1 MEENSENAEISK
13 TPETPV
19 QIKQS
24 PELTEMEATEKN
36 DINLFFK
43 KTLRNTISAF
53 LLSMISAV
61 INFFVNIP
69 LLRKVSK
76 ESYGIVKVYF
86 ELAFTLVNFIPR
98 ESIRRASQKFCPDHD
113 PVKEKRKFNTISQI
127 NYLFFCSA
135 IISVPVFF
143 SFMLFTDSQ
152 KLHENYIQLLIYILC
167 GLGELAIEPVIMYMN
182 LHMENKFLPI
192 TISSI
197 SRVVTN
203 SFFVSVFGMDL
214 WGFTLS
220 RIIGTTVYFTY
231 IFCLGAFKYKLDFTK
246 FIPTNIG
253 YLICGKEIMNETNI
267 VYLREILY
275 QFLKL
280 NLLNLILSRCQNVVL
295 SFVVKSTDEEK
306 SDYSFISQNYGLIT
320 RFLLEPII
328 DAFYNLVNKIKHIEP
343 KKDQLLYEEND
354 MNGKISPEG
363 SMNLNVENNK
373 IQIEENETKTEKSD
387 SDKNL
392 ETIEKNFDEKN
403 KVKKEKEIN
412 YDLTIKLLQLF
423 IKIFSYVGVLMI
435 PYYLLIG
442 TEIMGVI
449 YGKRWENNT
458 IDKIGDC
465 FSYYV
470 VVEAVCN
477 LIKNFGNATNDTHQM
492 NLSYLSLIVNAV
504 LLYIL
509 MYLLSKWDIC
519 GLIVSNEFSSVFLIN
534 FNLYII
540 FCGKVNNLLINVVKK
555 STLFS
560 EIDHFI
566 KKCFI
571 TKSSIVI
578 TVISLV
584 AGHAAKKVFLVEYP
598 VSIKILS
605 VIVIGAIN
613 VSLLYLFERK
623 SFVRDLNIIKSYQ
636 II

>member
-1 MEENSENAEISK
+1 
-13 TPETPV
+13 
-19 QIKQS
+19 
-24 PELTEMEATEKN
+24 
-36 DINLFFK
+36 
-43 KTLRNTISAF
+43 
-53 LLSMISAV
+53 
-61 INFFVNIP
+61 
-69 LLRKVSK
+69 
-76 ESYGIVKVYF
+76 
-86 ELAFTLVNFIPR
+86 
-98 ESIRRASQKFCPDHD
+98 
-113 PVKEKRKFNTISQI
+113 
-127 NYLFFCSA
+127 
-135 IISVPVFF
+135 
-143 SFMLFTDSQ
+143 MLFTDSD
-152 KLHENYIQLLIYILC
+152 KLHENYIQLIVYILC
-167 GLGELAIEPVIMYMN
+167 GLLELAIEPVIMYMN

-220 RIIGTTVYFTY
+220 RIIGSIVYFSY
-231 IFCLGAFKYKLDFTK
+231 IFCLGAFRYKLDFTK
-246 FIPTNIG
+246 FVPTNIR
-253 YLICGKEIMNETNI
+253 YLICGKEVMNETNI
-267 VYLREILY
+267 LYLREILY

-295 SFVVKSTDEEK
+295 SFVVKSTAEEK

-328 DAFYNLVNKIKHIEP
+328 DAFYNMVNKIKYIEP
-343 KKDQLLYEEND
+343 RNDKLLNEEND

-363 SMNLNVENNK
+363 SMNLNIENNK
-373 IQIEENETKTEKSD
+373 IQMEEGETKNEKTD
-387 SDKNL
+387 SDKNIIS
-392 ETIEKNFDEKN
+392 IEQNTEVKKEI
-403 KVKKEKEIN
+403 KKEKEIN

-423 IKIFSYVGVLMI
+423 LKIFTYVGVLMI

-470 VVEAVCN
+470 VVEAVSN

-492 NLSYLSLIVNAV
+492 NLSYVSLIVNAV
-504 LLYIL
+504 ILYIL

-540 FCGKVNNLLINVVKK
+540 FCGKVNNLLINVMEK

-560 EIDHFI
+560 EINHFI

-571 TKSSIVI
+571 TKSSIII
-578 TVISLV
+578 TTLSLI
-584 AGHAAKKVFLVEYP
+584 AGHSAKKVLLVEYP
-598 VSIKILS
+598 VSIKIWS
-605 VIVIGAIN
+605 VIGIGAIN
-613 VSLLYLFERK
+613 VLLLYLSERK
-623 SFVRDLNIIKSYQ
+623 SFVRDLNIIRSYQ
-636 II
+636 L

>member
-1 MEENSENAEISK
+1 
-13 TPETPV
+13 
-19 QIKQS
+19 
-24 PELTEMEATEKN
+24 
-36 DINLFFK
+36 
-43 KTLRNTISAF
+43 
-53 LLSMISAV
+53 
-61 INFFVNIP
+61 
-69 LLRKVSK
+69 
-76 ESYGIVKVYF
+76 
-86 ELAFTLVNFIPR
+86 
-98 ESIRRASQKFCPDHD
+98 
-113 PVKEKRKFNTISQI
+113 
-127 NYLFFCSA
+127 
-135 IISVPVFF
+135 
-143 SFMLFTDSQ
+143 MLFTDSDR
-152 KLHENYIQLLIYILC
+152 LHENYIQLLVYILC
-167 GLGELAIEPVIMYMN
+167 GLLELAIEPVIMYMN

-220 RIIGTTVYFTY
+220 RIIGSVVYFSY
-231 IFCLGAFKYKLDFTK
+231 IFCLGAFRYKLNFMDF
-246 FIPTNIG
+246 FPSNIR
-253 YLICGKEIMNETNI
+253 YLVCGKEIMNETNI
-267 VYLREILY
+267 SYLREILA
-275 QFLKL
+275 QFVKL

-343 KKDQLLYEEND
+343 RNDKYGGEND
-354 MNGKISPEG
+354 MNGKESPET

-373 IQIEENETKTEKSD
+373 IQIDDGENKSEKSD
-387 SDKNL
+387 SDNNMISVENHL
-392 ETIEKNFDEKN
+392 EKKDI
-403 KVKKEKEIN
+403 KKEKEIN

-423 IKIFSYVGVLMI
+423 LKIFTYVGVLMI

-504 LLYIL
+504 ILYLL

-540 FCGKVNNLLINVVKK
+540 FCGKVKNIIVNIVPK
-555 STLFS
+555 SNIFS
-560 EIDHFI
+560 EINHFI

-578 TVISLV
+578 TTLSLI
-584 AGHAAKKVFLVEYP
+584 AGHATKKVFLVDYT

-605 VIVIGAIN
+605 VIVIGAVN
-613 VSLLYLFERK
+613 VILLYLFERR
-623 SFVRDLNIIKSYQ
+623 SFAKDLNIIKSYQ
-636 II
+636 L

>member
-1 MEENSENAEISK
+1 
-13 TPETPV
+13 
-19 QIKQS
+19 
-24 PELTEMEATEKN
+24 
-36 DINLFFK
+36 
-43 KTLRNTISAF
+43 
-53 LLSMISAV
+53 
-61 INFFVNIP
+61 
-69 LLRKVSK
+69 
-76 ESYGIVKVYF
+76 
-86 ELAFTLVNFIPR
+86 
-98 ESIRRASQKFCPDHD
+98 
-113 PVKEKRKFNTISQI
+113 
-127 NYLFFCSA
+127 
-135 IISVPVFF
+135 
-143 SFMLFTDSQ
+143 MLFTDSDR
-152 KLHENYIQLLIYILC
+152 LHENYIQLLVYILC
-167 GLGELAIEPVIMYMN
+167 GLLELAIEPVIMYMN

-220 RIIGTTVYFTY
+220 RIIGSVVYFSY
-231 IFCLGAFKYKLDFTK
+231 IFCLGAFRYKLNFMDF
-246 FIPTNIG
+246 FPSNIR
-253 YLICGKEIMNETNI
+253 YLVCGKEIMNETNI
-267 VYLREILY
+267 SYLREILA
-275 QFLKL
+275 QFVKL

-343 KKDQLLYEEND
+343 RNDKYGGEND
-354 MNGKISPEG
+354 MNGKESPET

-373 IQIEENETKTEKSD
+373 IQIDDGENKSEKSD
-387 SDKNL
+387 SDNNMISVENHL
-392 ETIEKNFDEKN
+392 EKKDI
-403 KVKKEKEIN
+403 KKEKEIN

-423 IKIFSYVGVLMI
+423 LKIFTYVGVLMI

-504 LLYIL
+504 ILYLL

-540 FCGKVNNLLINVVKK
+540 FCGKVKNIIVNIVPK
-555 STLFS
+555 SNIFS
-560 EIDHFI
+560 EINHFI

-578 TVISLV
+578 TTLSLI
-584 AGHAAKKVFLVEYP
+584 AGHATKKVFLVDYT

-605 VIVIGAIN
+605 VIVIGAVN
-613 VSLLYLFERK
+613 VILLYLFERR
-623 SFVRDLNIIKSYQ
+623 SFVKDLNIIKSYQ
-636 II
+636 L

>member
-1 MEENSENAEISK
+1 
-13 TPETPV
+13 
-19 QIKQS
+19 
-24 PELTEMEATEKN
+24 
-36 DINLFFK
+36 
-43 KTLRNTISAF
+43 
-53 LLSMISAV
+53 
-61 INFFVNIP
+61 
-69 LLRKVSK
+69 
-76 ESYGIVKVYF
+76 
-86 ELAFTLVNFIPR
+86 
-98 ESIRRASQKFCPDHD
+98 
-113 PVKEKRKFNTISQI
+113 
-127 NYLFFCSA
+127 
-135 IISVPVFF
+135 
-143 SFMLFTDSQ
+143 MLFTDSD
-152 KLHENYIQLLIYILC
+152 KLHENYIQLLVYILC
-167 GLGELAIEPVIMYMN
+167 GLLELAIEPVIMYMN

-220 RIIGTTVYFTY
+220 RIIGSIVYFSY
-231 IFCLGAFKYKLDFTK
+231 IFCLGAFRYKLDFTK
-246 FIPTNIG
+246 FVPTNIR
-253 YLICGKEIMNETNI
+253 YLICGKEVMNETNI
-267 VYLREILY
+267 LYLREILY

-295 SFVVKSTDEEK
+295 SFVVKSTAEEK

-328 DAFYNLVNKIKHIEP
+328 DAFYNMVNKIKYIEP
-343 KKDQLLYEEND
+343 RNDKLLNEEND

-363 SMNLNVENNK
+363 SMNLNIENNK
-373 IQIEENETKTEKSD
+373 IQMEEGETKNEKTD
-387 SDKNL
+387 SDKNIIS
-392 ETIEKNFDEKN
+392 IEQNTEVKKEI
-403 KVKKEKEIN
+403 KKEKEIN

-423 IKIFSYVGVLMI
+423 LKIFTYVGVLMI

-470 VVEAVCN
+470 VVEAVSN

-492 NLSYLSLIVNAV
+492 NLSYVSLIVNAV
-504 LLYIL
+504 ILYIL

-540 FCGKVNNLLINVVKK
+540 FCGKVNNLLINVMEK

-560 EIDHFI
+560 EVNHFI

-571 TKSSIVI
+571 TKSSIII
-578 TVISLV
+578 TTLSLI
-584 AGHAAKKVFLVEYP
+584 AGHSAKKVLLVEYP
-598 VSIKILS
+598 VSIKIWS
-605 VIVIGAIN
+605 VIGIGAIN
-613 VSLLYLFERK
+613 VLLLYLFERK
-623 SFVRDLNIIKSYQ
+623 SFVRDLNIIRSYQ
-636 II
+636 L

>member
-1 MEENSENAEISK
+1 
-13 TPETPV
+13 
-19 QIKQS
+19 
-24 PELTEMEATEKN
+24 
-36 DINLFFK
+36 
-43 KTLRNTISAF
+43 
-53 LLSMISAV
+53 
-61 INFFVNIP
+61 
-69 LLRKVSK
+69 
-76 ESYGIVKVYF
+76 
-86 ELAFTLVNFIPR
+86 
-98 ESIRRASQKFCPDHD
+98 
-113 PVKEKRKFNTISQI
+113 
-127 NYLFFCSA
+127 
-135 IISVPVFF
+135 
-143 SFMLFTDSQ
+143 MLFTDSD

-167 GLGELAIEPVIMYMN
+167 GLLELAIEPVIMYMN

-220 RIIGTTVYFTY
+220 RIIGSVVYFTY
-231 IFCLGAFKYKLDFTK
+231 IFCLGAFRYKLDFTQ

-267 VYLREILY
+267 LYLREILS
-275 QFLKL
+275 QFVKL

-295 SFVVKSTDEEK
+295 SFVVKSTNEEK

-328 DAFYNLVNKIKHIEP
+328 DAFYNMVNKIKHIEP
-343 KKDQLLYEEND
+343 KNNKYMNEEND
-354 MNGKISPEG
+354 GKISPEG
-363 SMNLNVENNK
+363 SMNLNIETNK
-373 IQIEENETKTEKSD
+373 IQMEEGETKEKADVDNNMISEENM
-387 SDKNL
+387 
-392 ETIEKNFDEKN
+392 IEN
-403 KVKKEKEIN
+403 KKEPKKEKEIN

-423 IKIFSYVGVLMI
+423 LKIFTYVGVLMI

-477 LIKNFGNATNDTHQM
+477 LIKNYGNATNDTHQM
-492 NLSYLSLIVNAV
+492 NLSYLSLVVNAV
-504 LLYIL
+504 ILYIL

-540 FCGKVNNLLINVVKK
+540 FCGKVKNILINALPQ
-555 STLFS
+555 SSLLS
-560 EIDHFI
+560 EVNHFI

-578 TVISLV
+578 TTLSLI
-584 AGHAAKKVFLVEYP
+584 AGHAAKKVFLVEYA
-598 VSIKILS
+598 VSVKILA
-605 VIVIGAIN
+605 VIVIGALN
-613 VSLLYLFERK
+613 VILLYLFERG
-623 SFVRDLNIIKSYQ
+623 SFVRDLNIIRSYKL
-636 II
+636 

>member
-1 MEENSENAEISK
+1 
-13 TPETPV
+13 
-19 QIKQS
+19 
-24 PELTEMEATEKN
+24 
-36 DINLFFK
+36 
-43 KTLRNTISAF
+43 
-53 LLSMISAV
+53 
-61 INFFVNIP
+61 
-69 LLRKVSK
+69 
-76 ESYGIVKVYF
+76 
-86 ELAFTLVNFIPR
+86 
-98 ESIRRASQKFCPDHD
+98 
-113 PVKEKRKFNTISQI
+113 
-127 NYLFFCSA
+127 
-135 IISVPVFF
+135 
-143 SFMLFTDSQ
+143 MLFTDSDR
-152 KLHENYIQLLIYILC
+152 LHENYIQLLVYILC
-167 GLGELAIEPVIMYMN
+167 GLLELAIEPVIMYMN

-220 RIIGTTVYFTY
+220 RIIGSVVYFSY
-231 IFCLGAFKYKLDFTK
+231 IFCLGAFRYKLNFMDF
-246 FIPTNIG
+246 FPSNIR
-253 YLICGKEIMNETNI
+253 YLVCGKEIMNETNI
-267 VYLREILY
+267 SYLREILA
-275 QFLKL
+275 QFVKL

-343 KKDQLLYEEND
+343 RNDIYGGEND
-354 MNGKISPEG
+354 MNGKESPET

-373 IQIEENETKTEKSD
+373 IQIDDGENKSEKSD
-387 SDKNL
+387 SDNNMISVENHL
-392 ETIEKNFDEKN
+392 EKKDI
-403 KVKKEKEIN
+403 KKEKEIN

-423 IKIFSYVGVLMI
+423 LKIFTYVGVLMI

-504 LLYIL
+504 ILYLL

-540 FCGKVNNLLINVVKK
+540 FCGKVKNIIVNIVPK
-555 STLFS
+555 SNIFS
-560 EIDHFI
+560 EINHFI

-578 TVISLV
+578 TTLSLI
-584 AGHAAKKVFLVEYP
+584 AGHAAKKVFLVDYT

-605 VIVIGAIN
+605 VIVIGAVN
-613 VSLLYLFERK
+613 VILLYLFERR
-623 SFVRDLNIIKSYQ
+623 SFAKDLNIIKSYQ
-636 II
+636 L

>member
-1 MEENSENAEISK
+1 
-13 TPETPV
+13 
-19 QIKQS
+19 
-24 PELTEMEATEKN
+24 
-36 DINLFFK
+36 
-43 KTLRNTISAF
+43 
-53 LLSMISAV
+53 
-61 INFFVNIP
+61 
-69 LLRKVSK
+69 
-76 ESYGIVKVYF
+76 
-86 ELAFTLVNFIPR
+86 
-98 ESIRRASQKFCPDHD
+98 
-113 PVKEKRKFNTISQI
+113 
-127 NYLFFCSA
+127 
-135 IISVPVFF
+135 
-143 SFMLFTDSQ
+143 MLFTDSDR
-152 KLHENYIQLLIYILC
+152 LHENYIQLLVYILC
-167 GLGELAIEPVIMYMN
+167 GLLELAIEPVIMYMN

-220 RIIGTTVYFTY
+220 RIIGSVVYFSY
-231 IFCLGAFKYKLDFTK
+231 IFCLGAFRYKLNFMDF
-246 FIPTNIG
+246 FPSNIR
-253 YLICGKEIMNETNI
+253 YLVCGKEIMNETNI
-267 VYLREILY
+267 SYLREILA
-275 QFLKL
+275 QFVKL

-343 KKDQLLYEEND
+343 RNDIYGGEND
-354 MNGKISPEG
+354 MNGKESPET

-373 IQIEENETKTEKSD
+373 IQIDDGENKSEKSD
-387 SDKNL
+387 SDNNMISVENHL
-392 ETIEKNFDEKN
+392 EKKDI
-403 KVKKEKEIN
+403 KKEKEIN

-423 IKIFSYVGVLMI
+423 LKIFTYVGVLMI

-504 LLYIL
+504 ILYLL

-540 FCGKVNNLLINVVKK
+540 FCGKVKNIIVNIVPK
-555 STLFS
+555 SNIFS
-560 EIDHFI
+560 EINHFI

-578 TVISLV
+578 TTLSLI
-584 AGHAAKKVFLVEYP
+584 AGHAAKKVFLVEYT

-605 VIVIGAIN
+605 VIVIGAVN
-613 VSLLYLFERK
+613 VILLYLFERR
-623 SFVRDLNIIKSYQ
+623 SFAKDLNIIKSYQ
-636 II
+636 L

>member
-1 MEENSENAEISK
+1 
-13 TPETPV
+13 
-19 QIKQS
+19 
-24 PELTEMEATEKN
+24 
-36 DINLFFK
+36 
-43 KTLRNTISAF
+43 
-53 LLSMISAV
+53 
-61 INFFVNIP
+61 
-69 LLRKVSK
+69 
-76 ESYGIVKVYF
+76 
-86 ELAFTLVNFIPR
+86 
-98 ESIRRASQKFCPDHD
+98 
-113 PVKEKRKFNTISQI
+113 
-127 NYLFFCSA
+127 
-135 IISVPVFF
+135 
-143 SFMLFTDSQ
+143 MLFTDSD
-152 KLHENYIQLLIYILC
+152 KLHENYIQLIVYILC
-167 GLGELAIEPVIMYMN
+167 GLLELAIEPVIMYMN

-220 RIIGTTVYFTY
+220 RIIGSIVYFSY
-231 IFCLGAFKYKLDFTK
+231 IFCLGAFRYKLDFTK
-246 FIPTNIG
+246 FVPTNIR
-253 YLICGKEIMNETNI
+253 YLICGKEVMNETNI
-267 VYLREILY
+267 LYLREILY

-295 SFVVKSTDEEK
+295 SFVVKSTAEEK

-328 DAFYNLVNKIKHIEP
+328 DAFYNMVNKIKYIEP
-343 KKDQLLYEEND
+343 RNDKLLNEEND

-363 SMNLNVENNK
+363 SMNLNIENNK
-373 IQIEENETKTEKSD
+373 IQMEEGETKNEKTD
-387 SDKNL
+387 SDKNIIS
-392 ETIEKNFDEKN
+392 IEQNTEVKKEI
-403 KVKKEKEIN
+403 KKEKEIN

-423 IKIFSYVGVLMI
+423 LKIFTYVGVLMI

-470 VVEAVCN
+470 VVEAVSN

-492 NLSYLSLIVNAV
+492 NLSYVSLIINAV
-504 LLYIL
+504 ILYIL

-540 FCGKVNNLLINVVKK
+540 FCGKVNNLLINVMEK

-560 EIDHFI
+560 EVNHFI

-571 TKSSIVI
+571 TKSSIII
-578 TVISLV
+578 TTLSLI
-584 AGHAAKKVFLVEYP
+584 AGHSAKKVLLVEYP
-598 VSIKILS
+598 VSIKIWS
-605 VIVIGAIN
+605 VIGIGAIN
-613 VSLLYLFERK
+613 VLLLYLFERK
-623 SFVRDLNIIKSYQ
+623 SFVRDLNIIRSYQ
-636 II
+636 L

>member
-1 MEENSENAEISK
+1 
-13 TPETPV
+13 
-19 QIKQS
+19 
-24 PELTEMEATEKN
+24 
-36 DINLFFK
+36 
-43 KTLRNTISAF
+43 
-53 LLSMISAV
+53 
-61 INFFVNIP
+61 
-69 LLRKVSK
+69 
-76 ESYGIVKVYF
+76 
-86 ELAFTLVNFIPR
+86 
-98 ESIRRASQKFCPDHD
+98 
-113 PVKEKRKFNTISQI
+113 
-127 NYLFFCSA
+127 
-135 IISVPVFF
+135 
-143 SFMLFTDSQ
+143 MLFTDSDR
-152 KLHENYIQLLIYILC
+152 LHENYIQLLVYILC
-167 GLGELAIEPVIMYMN
+167 GLLELAIEPVIMYMN

-220 RIIGTTVYFTY
+220 RIIGSVVYFSY
-231 IFCLGAFKYKLDFTK
+231 IFCLGAFRYKLNFMDF
-246 FIPTNIG
+246 FPSNIR
-253 YLICGKEIMNETNI
+253 YLVCGKEIMNETNI
-267 VYLREILY
+267 SYLREILA
-275 QFLKL
+275 QFVKL

-343 KKDQLLYEEND
+343 RNDKYGGEND
-354 MNGKISPEG
+354 MNGKESPET

-373 IQIEENETKTEKSD
+373 IQIDDGENKSEKSD
-387 SDKNL
+387 SDNNMISVENHL
-392 ETIEKNFDEKN
+392 EKKDI
-403 KVKKEKEIN
+403 KKEKEIN

-423 IKIFSYVGVLMI
+423 LKIFTYVGVLMI

-504 LLYIL
+504 ILYLL

-540 FCGKVNNLLINVVKK
+540 FCGKVKNIMVNIVPK
-555 STLFS
+555 SNIFS
-560 EIDHFI
+560 EINHFI

-578 TVISLV
+578 TTLSLI
-584 AGHAAKKVFLVEYP
+584 AGHAAKKVFLVDYT

-605 VIVIGAIN
+605 VIVIGAVN
-613 VSLLYLFERK
+613 VILLYLFERR
-623 SFVRDLNIIKSYQ
+623 SFIKDLNIIKSYQ
-636 II
+636 L

>member
-1 MEENSENAEISK
+1 
-13 TPETPV
+13 
-19 QIKQS
+19 
-24 PELTEMEATEKN
+24 
-36 DINLFFK
+36 
-43 KTLRNTISAF
+43 
-53 LLSMISAV
+53 
-61 INFFVNIP
+61 
-69 LLRKVSK
+69 
-76 ESYGIVKVYF
+76 
-86 ELAFTLVNFIPR
+86 
-98 ESIRRASQKFCPDHD
+98 
-113 PVKEKRKFNTISQI
+113 
-127 NYLFFCSA
+127 
-135 IISVPVFF
+135 
-143 SFMLFTDSQ
+143 MLFTDSDR
-152 KLHENYIQLLIYILC
+152 LHENYIQLLVYILC
-167 GLGELAIEPVIMYMN
+167 GLLELAIEPVIMYMN

-220 RIIGTTVYFTY
+220 RIIGSVVYFSY
-231 IFCLGAFKYKLDFTK
+231 IFCLGAFRYKLNFMDF
-246 FIPTNIG
+246 FPSNIR
-253 YLICGKEIMNETNI
+253 YLVCGKEIMNETNI
-267 VYLREILY
+267 SYLREILA
-275 QFLKL
+275 QFVKL

-343 KKDQLLYEEND
+343 RNDKYGGEND
-354 MNGKISPEG
+354 MNGKESPET

-373 IQIEENETKTEKSD
+373 IQIDDGENKSEKSD
-387 SDKNL
+387 SDNNMISIENHL
-392 ETIEKNFDEKN
+392 EKKDI
-403 KVKKEKEIN
+403 KKEKEIN

-423 IKIFSYVGVLMI
+423 LKIFTYVGVLMI

-504 LLYIL
+504 ILYLL

-540 FCGKVNNLLINVVKK
+540 FCGKVKNIIVNIVPK
-555 STLFS
+555 SNIFS
-560 EIDHFI
+560 EINHFI

-578 TVISLV
+578 TTLSLI
-584 AGHAAKKVFLVEYP
+584 AGHAAKKVFLVDYT

-605 VIVIGAIN
+605 VIVIGAVN
-613 VSLLYLFERK
+613 VILLYLFERR
-623 SFVRDLNIIKSYQ
+623 SFAKDLNIIKSYQ
-636 II
+636 L

>member
-1 MEENSENAEISK
+1 
-13 TPETPV
+13 
-19 QIKQS
+19 
-24 PELTEMEATEKN
+24 
-36 DINLFFK
+36 
-43 KTLRNTISAF
+43 
-53 LLSMISAV
+53 
-61 INFFVNIP
+61 
-69 LLRKVSK
+69 
-76 ESYGIVKVYF
+76 
-86 ELAFTLVNFIPR
+86 
-98 ESIRRASQKFCPDHD
+98 
-113 PVKEKRKFNTISQI
+113 
-127 NYLFFCSA
+127 
-135 IISVPVFF
+135 
-143 SFMLFTDSQ
+143 MLFTDSDR
-152 KLHENYIQLLIYILC
+152 LHENYIQLLVYILC
-167 GLGELAIEPVIMYMN
+167 GLLELAIEPVIMYMN

-220 RIIGTTVYFTY
+220 RIIGSVVYFSY
-231 IFCLGAFKYKLDFTK
+231 IFCLGAFRYKLNFMDF
-246 FIPTNIG
+246 FPSNIR
-253 YLICGKEIMNETNI
+253 YLVCGKEIMNETNI
-267 VYLREILY
+267 SYLREILA
-275 QFLKL
+275 QFVKL

-343 KKDQLLYEEND
+343 RNDKYGGEND
-354 MNGKISPEG
+354 MNGKESPET

-373 IQIEENETKTEKSD
+373 IQIDDGENKSEKSD
-387 SDKNL
+387 SDNNMISVENHL
-392 ETIEKNFDEKN
+392 EKKDI
-403 KVKKEKEIN
+403 KKEKEIN

-423 IKIFSYVGVLMI
+423 LKIFTYVGVLMI

-504 LLYIL
+504 ILYLL

-540 FCGKVNNLLINVVKK
+540 FCGKVKNIIVNIVPK
-555 STLFS
+555 SNIFS
-560 EIDHFI
+560 EINHFI

-578 TVISLV
+578 TTLSLI
-584 AGHAAKKVFLVEYP
+584 AGHAAKKVFLVDYT

-605 VIVIGAIN
+605 VIFIGAVN
-613 VSLLYLFERK
+613 VILLYLFERR
-623 SFVRDLNIIKSYQ
+623 SFVKDLNIIKSYQ
-636 II
+636 L

>member
-1 MEENSENAEISK
+1 
-13 TPETPV
+13 
-19 QIKQS
+19 
-24 PELTEMEATEKN
+24 
-36 DINLFFK
+36 
-43 KTLRNTISAF
+43 
-53 LLSMISAV
+53 
-61 INFFVNIP
+61 
-69 LLRKVSK
+69 
-76 ESYGIVKVYF
+76 
-86 ELAFTLVNFIPR
+86 
-98 ESIRRASQKFCPDHD
+98 
-113 PVKEKRKFNTISQI
+113 
-127 NYLFFCSA
+127 
-135 IISVPVFF
+135 
-143 SFMLFTDSQ
+143 MLFTDSDR
-152 KLHENYIQLLIYILC
+152 LHENYIQLLIYILC
-167 GLGELAIEPVIMYMN
+167 GLLELAIEPVIMYMN

-220 RIIGTTVYFTY
+220 RVIGSVVYFTY
-231 IFCLGAFKYKLDFTK
+231 IFCLGAFRYKLDFTK
-246 FIPTNIG
+246 FFPTNIR
-253 YLICGKEIMNETNI
+253 YLVCGREIMNETNI
-267 VYLREILY
+267 LYLREILL
-275 QFLKL
+275 QFVKL

-343 KKDQLLYEEND
+343 RNDKYGGEND
-354 MNGKISPEG
+354 MNGKESPET

-373 IQIEENETKTEKSD
+373 IQIDDGENKSEKSD
-387 SDKNL
+387 SDNNMISVENHL
-392 ETIEKNFDEKN
+392 EKKDI
-403 KVKKEKEIN
+403 KKEKEIN

-423 IKIFSYVGVLMI
+423 LKIFTYVGVLMI

-504 LLYIL
+504 ILYLL

-540 FCGKVNNLLINVVKK
+540 FCGKVKNIIVNIVPK
-555 STLFS
+555 SNIFS
-560 EIDHFI
+560 EINHFI

-578 TVISLV
+578 TTLSLI
-584 AGHAAKKVFLVEYP
+584 AGHAAKKVFLVDYT

-605 VIVIGAIN
+605 VIVIGAVN
-613 VSLLYLFERK
+613 VILLYLFERR
-623 SFVRDLNIIKSYQ
+623 SFVKDLNIIKSYQ
-636 II
+636 L

>member
-1 MEENSENAEISK
+1 
-13 TPETPV
+13 
-19 QIKQS
+19 
-24 PELTEMEATEKN
+24 
-36 DINLFFK
+36 
-43 KTLRNTISAF
+43 
-53 LLSMISAV
+53 
-61 INFFVNIP
+61 
-69 LLRKVSK
+69 
-76 ESYGIVKVYF
+76 
-86 ELAFTLVNFIPR
+86 
-98 ESIRRASQKFCPDHD
+98 
-113 PVKEKRKFNTISQI
+113 
-127 NYLFFCSA
+127 
-135 IISVPVFF
+135 
-143 SFMLFTDSQ
+143 MLFTDSDR
-152 KLHENYIQLLIYILC
+152 LHENYIQLLVYILC
-167 GLGELAIEPVIMYMN
+167 GLLELAIEPVIMYMN

-220 RIIGTTVYFTY
+220 RIIGSVVYFSY
-231 IFCLGAFKYKLDFTK
+231 IFCLGAFRYKLNFMDF
-246 FIPTNIG
+246 FPSNIR
-253 YLICGKEIMNETNI
+253 YLVCGKEIMNETNI
-267 VYLREILY
+267 SYLREILA
-275 QFLKL
+275 QFVKL

-343 KKDQLLYEEND
+343 RNDKYGGEND
-354 MNGKISPEG
+354 MNGKESPET

-373 IQIEENETKTEKSD
+373 IQIDDGENKSEKSD
-387 SDKNL
+387 SDNNMISL
-392 ETIEKNFDEKN
+392 ENHLEKKDI
-403 KVKKEKEIN
+403 KKEKEIN

-423 IKIFSYVGVLMI
+423 LKIFTYVGVLMI

-470 VVEAVCN
+470 VIEAVSN

-492 NLSYLSLIVNAV
+492 NLSYLSLIINAV
-504 LLYIL
+504 ILYIF

-540 FCGKVNNLLINVVKK
+540 FCGKVNNLIIDFVNK
-555 STLFS
+555 STLLS
-560 EIDHFI
+560 EINHFI

-578 TVISLV
+578 TTISLI
-584 AGHAAKKVFLVEYP
+584 AGHAAKKVFLVDYNIH
-598 VSIKILS
+598 IKILS

-613 VSLLYLFERK
+613 VTLLYLFERK
-623 SFVRDLNIIKSYQ
+623 SFMRDVDIIRSYQ
-636 II
+636 M

>member
-1 MEENSENAEISK
+1 
-13 TPETPV
+13 
-19 QIKQS
+19 
-24 PELTEMEATEKN
+24 
-36 DINLFFK
+36 
-43 KTLRNTISAF
+43 
-53 LLSMISAV
+53 
-61 INFFVNIP
+61 
-69 LLRKVSK
+69 
-76 ESYGIVKVYF
+76 
-86 ELAFTLVNFIPR
+86 
-98 ESIRRASQKFCPDHD
+98 
-113 PVKEKRKFNTISQI
+113 
-127 NYLFFCSA
+127 
-135 IISVPVFF
+135 
-143 SFMLFTDSQ
+143 MLFTDSDR
-152 KLHENYIQLLIYILC
+152 LHENYIQLLVYILC
-167 GLGELAIEPVIMYMN
+167 GLLELAIEPVSMYMN

-220 RIIGTTVYFTY
+220 RIIGSVVYFSY
-231 IFCLGAFKYKLDFTK
+231 IFCLGAFRYKLNFMDF
-246 FIPTNIG
+246 FPSNIR
-253 YLICGKEIMNETNI
+253 YLVCGKEIMNETNI
-267 VYLREILY
+267 SYLREILA
-275 QFLKL
+275 QFVKL

-343 KKDQLLYEEND
+343 RNDKYGGEND
-354 MNGKISPEG
+354 MNGKESPET

-373 IQIEENETKTEKSD
+373 IQIDDGENKSEKSD
-387 SDKNL
+387 SDNNMISVENHL
-392 ETIEKNFDEKN
+392 EKKDI
-403 KVKKEKEIN
+403 KKEKEIN

-423 IKIFSYVGVLMI
+423 LKIFTYVGVLMI

-504 LLYIL
+504 ILYLL

-540 FCGKVNNLLINVVKK
+540 FCGKVKNIMVNIVPK
-555 STLFS
+555 SNIFS
-560 EIDHFI
+560 EINHFI

-578 TVISLV
+578 TTLSLI
-584 AGHAAKKVFLVEYP
+584 AGHAAKKVFLVDYT

-605 VIVIGAIN
+605 VIVIGAVN
-613 VSLLYLFERK
+613 VILLYLFERR
-623 SFVRDLNIIKSYQ
+623 SFVKDLNIIKSYQ
-636 II
+636 L

>member
-1 MEENSENAEISK
+1 
-13 TPETPV
+13 
-19 QIKQS
+19 
-24 PELTEMEATEKN
+24 
-36 DINLFFK
+36 
-43 KTLRNTISAF
+43 
-53 LLSMISAV
+53 
-61 INFFVNIP
+61 
-69 LLRKVSK
+69 
-76 ESYGIVKVYF
+76 
-86 ELAFTLVNFIPR
+86 
-98 ESIRRASQKFCPDHD
+98 
-113 PVKEKRKFNTISQI
+113 
-127 NYLFFCSA
+127 
-135 IISVPVFF
+135 
-143 SFMLFTDSQ
+143 MLFTDSD
-152 KLHENYIQLLIYILC
+152 KLHENYIQLIIYILC
-167 GLGELAIEPVIMYMN
+167 GLLELAIEPVIMYMN

-197 SRVVTN
+197 TRVVTN

-220 RIIGTTVYFTY
+220 RIIGSTVYFSY
-231 IFCLGAFKYKLDFTK
+231 IFCLGAFRYKLDFTK
-246 FIPTNIG
+246 FVPTNVR

-267 VYLREILY
+267 LYLREILY

-295 SFVVKSTDEEK
+295 SFVVKSTAEEK

-328 DAFYNLVNKIKHIEP
+328 DAFYNMVNKIKYIEP
-343 KKDQLLYEEND
+343 RTDKLLNEESD

-363 SMNLNVENNK
+363 SMNLNLENNK
-373 IQIEENETKTEKSD
+373 IQLEEGETKNEKAD
-387 SDKNL
+387 SDKNIIAV
-392 ETIEKNFDEKN
+392 EQTTGEKKEI
-403 KVKKEKEIN
+403 KKEKEIN

-423 IKIFSYVGVLMI
+423 LKIFTYVGVLMI

-492 NLSYLSLIVNAV
+492 NLSYVSLIVNAII
-504 LLYIL
+504 LYIL

-540 FCGKVNNLLINVVKK
+540 FCGKVNNLLINVMNK
-555 STLFS
+555 STLLS
-560 EIDHFI
+560 EINHFI

-571 TKSSIVI
+571 TKSSIII
-578 TVISLV
+578 TALSLI
-584 AGHAAKKVFLVEYP
+584 AGHSAKKVFLVDYP
-598 VSIKILS
+598 VSFKIWS
-605 VIVIGAIN
+605 VIGIGAIN
-613 VSLLYLFERK
+613 VLLLYLFERK
-623 SFVRDLNIIKSYQ
+623 SFVRDLNIIRSYQ
-636 II
+636 L

>member
-1 MEENSENAEISK
+1 
-13 TPETPV
+13 
-19 QIKQS
+19 
-24 PELTEMEATEKN
+24 
-36 DINLFFK
+36 
-43 KTLRNTISAF
+43 
-53 LLSMISAV
+53 
-61 INFFVNIP
+61 
-69 LLRKVSK
+69 
-76 ESYGIVKVYF
+76 
-86 ELAFTLVNFIPR
+86 
-98 ESIRRASQKFCPDHD
+98 
-113 PVKEKRKFNTISQI
+113 
-127 NYLFFCSA
+127 
-135 IISVPVFF
+135 
-143 SFMLFTDSQ
+143 MLFTDSDR
-152 KLHENYIQLLIYILC
+152 LHENYIQLLVYILC
-167 GLGELAIEPVIMYMN
+167 GLLELAIEPVIMYMN

-220 RIIGTTVYFTY
+220 RIIGSVVYFSY
-231 IFCLGAFKYKLDFTK
+231 IFCLGAFRYKLNFMDF
-246 FIPTNIG
+246 FPSNIR
-253 YLICGKEIMNETNI
+253 YLVCGKEIMNETNI
-267 VYLREILY
+267 SYLREILA
-275 QFLKL
+275 QFVKL

-343 KKDQLLYEEND
+343 RNDKYGGEND
-354 MNGKISPEG
+354 MNGKESPET

-373 IQIEENETKTEKSD
+373 IQIDDGENKSEKSD
-387 SDKNL
+387 SDNNMISVENHL
-392 ETIEKNFDEKN
+392 EKKDI
-403 KVKKEKEIN
+403 KKEKEIN

-423 IKIFSYVGVLMI
+423 LKIFTYVGVLMI

-504 LLYIL
+504 ILYLL

-540 FCGKVNNLLINVVKK
+540 FCGKVKNIIVNIVPK
-555 STLFS
+555 SNLFS
-560 EIDHFI
+560 EINHFI

-578 TVISLV
+578 TTLSLI
-584 AGHAAKKVFLVEYP
+584 AGHAAKKVFLVDYT

-605 VIVIGAIN
+605 VIVIGAVN
-613 VSLLYLFERK
+613 VILLYLFERR
-623 SFVRDLNIIKSYQ
+623 SFAKDLNIIKSYQ
-636 II
+636 L